1 MQARHWTGGRS
12 PDREESMARY
22 ECPGFTLGCTSFVRP
37 ASYVEGVR
45 FGAALCRDVSV
56 LLFESGAHGECP
68 LTEREAREIA
78 RIGDGEGTTF
88 SVHLPVDGDFSTPEG
103 ALRVQ
108 RGALA
113 AVDRAAPLRAHSFV
127 LHVAFPACTAEGRAV
142 TGAEAARAAA
152 VLESIGRALPSP
164 GCLALE
170 NLEGYGPGFLDPWL
184 NGAHAGPAPGWARCA
199 DIGHL
204 WKDFRQGGRS
214 ASRPGERPAGRLGS
228 PDPPAVLAD
237 WLPRV
242 RICHLH
248 GVRLCG
254 DTARDHVSLAHMPVD
269 QLDAALHLL
278 WERAFS
284 GVVTL
289 EVFSPEHLAAS
300 HRAILESHERFTQ
313 S

>member
-1 MQARHWTGGRS
+1 MALY
-12 PDREESMARY
+12 ES
-22 ECPGFTLGCTSFVRP
+22 PGFTLGCTSFVRP

-56 LLFESGAHGECP
+56 LLFESGDRGECP
-68 LTEREAREIA
+68 LSEGEAREIA

-88 SVHLPVDGDFSTPEG
+88 SVHLPVDGDFSTPAG
-103 ALRVQ
+103 ALRAQ

-113 AVDRAAPLRAHSFV
+113 AVERAAPLLAHSFV
-127 LHVAFPACTAEGRAV
+127 MHVSLPACAAGGRAV
-142 TGAEAARAAA
+142 TGAEAARVAT
-152 VLESIGRALPSP
+152 VLERVARALPSP
-164 GCLALE
+164 DCLALE
-170 NLEGYGPGFLDPWL
+170 NLEGYDSDFLDPWL
-184 NGAHAGPAPGWARCA
+184 DSRHAGHALVVSRCA

-204 WKDFRQGGRS
+204 WKEFRADCPS
-214 ASRPGERPAGRLGS
+214 PAALLE
-228 PDPPAVLAD
+228 V

-242 RICHLH
+242 RLCHLH

-254 DTARDHVSLAHMPVD
+254 GTVRDHTSLAHVPSAR
-269 QLDAALHLL
+269 LDAALHLL
-278 WERAFS
+278 WRRAFA

-300 HRAILESHERFTQ
+300 HRAILESYDRFTQ

>member
-1 MQARHWTGGRS
+1 
-12 PDREESMARY
+12 MARY

-56 LLFESGAHGECP
+56 LLFESGPAGECP
-68 LTEREAREIA
+68 LTGREAREIA
-78 RIGDGEGTTF
+78 RIGDGEGATF

-108 RGALA
+108 QGALA
-113 AVDRAAPLRAHSFV
+113 AVDRVAPLHAHSFV
-127 LHVAFPACTAEGRAV
+127 LHVAFPTCMAEGRAPA
-142 TGAEAARAAA
+142 GAEAARAAA
-152 VLESIGRALPSP
+152 VLERIGRALPSP
-164 GCLALE
+164 DCLALE
-170 NLEGYGPGFLDPWL
+170 NLEGCGPDFLDPWL
-184 NGAHAGPAPGWARCA
+184 TGSHVGPAPGWSRCA

-204 WKDFRQGGRS
+204 WKDRLQ
-214 ASRPGERPAGRLGS
+214 GERPNGRPVSRSGRPVPAAS
-228 PDPPAVLAD
+228 PAAVLAE

-254 DTARDHVSLAHMPVD
+254 DTVRDHTSLGHMPAD

-278 WERAFS
+278 WDRAFS

-300 HRAILESHERFTQ
+300 HRAILESHERFIRSRSPVPGAQ
-313 S
+313 